1 MNYLTRANNGSTD
14 FSLKKM
20 VFSPEISAKVQS
32 GAVSLVIVPVDPQPV
47 INHQE
52 LNAAGLSIEDAPSL
66 MRAVRVA
73 FQIGLIGGDV
83 VPIQNGHAFELLQ
96 ELPPQRLARFGTGRV
111 KTVGITRFDDLGEH
125 DWIACGY
132 TTLVEFQSYWARCLP
147 NMPAET
153 NPWCWLIHFEFKG

>member
-1 MNYLTRANNGSTD
+1 MNYLTRANDGSTN

-20 VFSPEISAKVQS
+20 VFSPEISAKVQT
-32 GAVSLVIVPVDPQPV
+32 GAVNLVIVPVDPQPV

-52 LNAAGLSIEDAPSL
+52 LAAVGLSIDDTPSL
-66 MRAVRVA
+66 MRAVRLALQV
-73 FQIGLIGGDV
+73 GLIGSDI

-96 ELPPQRLARFGTGRV
+96 ELPLQKLARFGTARV
-111 KTVGITRFDDLGEH
+111 KTVGITRFDDLCRH

-132 TTLVEFQSYWARCLP
+132 TTLVEFQNYWASSLP
-147 NMPAET
+147 NTPAET